1 MCGKSIVADDVQRMT
16 QSVAKRFLMLAC
28 WDNGIML
35 VSRGERTRA
44 SVGSLLEDCL
54 SELEPITEAIGA
66 SE

>member
-1 MCGKSIVADDVQRMT
+1 
-16 QSVAKRFLMLAC
+16 
-28 WDNGIML
+28 ML